1 VTTNVAIKGFINEW
15 FQLQT
20 HCMGN
25 TSIKLGGKMTK
36 NRDLIDELETMLPKE
51 RVKRTK
57 KEAEKEIFQIRL
69 SPVKKRGKNLS
80 SGY

>member
-1 VTTNVAIKGFINEW
+1 
-15 FQLQT
+15 
-20 HCMGN
+20 MGN

>member
-1 VTTNVAIKGFINEW
+1 
-15 FQLQT
+15 
-20 HCMGN
+20 
-25 TSIKLGGKMTK
+25 MTK

>member
-1 VTTNVAIKGFINEW
+1 
-15 FQLQT
+15 
-20 HCMGN
+20 MSN
-25 TSIKLGGKMTK
+25 TSIKLGGRMRTKK

>member
-1 VTTNVAIKGFINEW
+1 MRTK
-15 FQLQT
+15 
-20 HCMGN
+20 
-25 TSIKLGGKMTK
+25 K